1 MAPVKGSA
9 EPLPEPVYLILL
21 LPGRV
26 DRKDHMGSNPMQ
38 PGVTPGLSS
47 IFMDRYNLRKVLFTA
62 VIIFIIYFM

>member
-1 MAPVKGSA
+1 
-9 EPLPEPVYLILL
+9 
-21 LPGRV
+21 
-26 DRKDHMGSNPMQ
+26 MQ